1 MNVVGGRH
9 PLKLVSLLVLA
20 CAIAL
25 PGMAR
30 AQSQSLDLLVGSYT
44 EGASTGL
51 YVYAFDVETGRIAA
65 QPKQALQVHNP
76 SWLVVA
82 PDQRNVYAVNEN
94 GPGNP
99 DPIGRITR
107 FSLSDTHVLQEQ
119 ERVSSLSDHPTHAS
133 MSGDGRHLFVAN
145 YSGDAQPGG
154 LLTVVPIDG
163 QGRLSAAIQVES
175 YQGSNANPARQA
187 SSHVHAATVAPD
199 GRHVLVADLGGDRVY
214 VYRYAQGAQAERPL
228 QAATPA
234 HVEFPA
240 GSGPRHVA
248 FSADGRHAYVT
259 LEMTGQVA
267 ELDFDDGAARLR
279 RILDL
284 APAGFSGA
292 HGAGA
297 IHLSE
302 DGRFLYAVNRGDDH
316 HIVAFS
322 VAAGDGALTLL
333 QRRPTEAASTR
344 EFAISPDGRFL
355 LLAIQGANSLAVLR
369 RDPASGLLGDTVQT
383 LALPKPSYLQFL
395 RPQ

>member
-1 MNVVGGRH
+1 MFA
-9 PLKLVSLLVLA
+9 LA
-20 CAIAL
+20 CAIGL
-25 PGMAR
+25 PGMPR

-44 EGASTGL
+44 EGDSAGL
-51 YVYAFDVETGRIAA
+51 YMYAFDVEKGHIAA
-65 QPKQALQVHNP
+65 QPKQALRVHNP

-94 GPGNP
+94 GPGNA
-99 DPIGRITR
+99 DPVGRVTR
-107 FSLSDTHVLQEQ
+107 FSLSAAHVLEEQ
-119 ERVSSLSDHPTHAS
+119 ERVPSLSDHPTHAS
-133 MSGDGRHLFVAN
+133 LSADARHLFVAN

-154 LLTVVPIDG
+154 LLTVLPVDA
-163 QGRLSAAIQVES
+163 QGKLGHATQVQS
-175 YQGSNANPARQA
+175 YQASNADTSRQA
-187 SSHVHAATVAPD
+187 SSHVHAAKVSPD

-214 VYRYAQGAQAERPL
+214 VYRYAPGQDAERPL
-228 QAATPA
+228 HAAKPA
-234 HVEFPA
+234 HVQFPA

-279 RILDL
+279 RIVDL
-284 APAGFSGA
+284 APVGFTGA

-297 IHLSE
+297 IHFSA
-302 DGRFLYAVNRGDDH
+302 DGRFLYAVNRGSDH

-322 VAAGDGALTLL
+322 VGDDGALSLL

-355 LLAIQGANSLAVLR
+355 LLAIQGANAIAVLR
-369 RDPASGLLGDTVQT
+369 LDPASGLLGETVQT

-395 RPQ
+395 RPH

>member
-1 MNVVGGRH
+1 MFA
-9 PLKLVSLLVLA
+9 LA
-20 CAIAL
+20 CAIGL
-25 PGMAR
+25 PGMPR

-44 EGASTGL
+44 DGDSAGL
-51 YVYAFDVETGRIAA
+51 YMYAFDVEKGHIAT
-65 QPKQALQVHNP
+65 QPKQALRVHNP

-94 GPGNP
+94 GPGNA
-99 DPIGRITR
+99 DPVGRVTR
-107 FSLSDTHVLQEQ
+107 FSLSAAHALEEQ
-119 ERVSSLSDHPTHAS
+119 ERVPSLSDHPTHAS
-133 MSGDGRHLFVAN
+133 LSADARHLFVAN

-154 LLTVVPIDG
+154 LLTVLPVDA
-163 QGRLSAAIQVES
+163 QGKLGNATQVQS
-175 YQGSNANPARQA
+175 YQASNADPARQA
-187 SSHVHAATVAPD
+187 SSHVHAATVSPD

-214 VYRYAQGAQAERPL
+214 VYRYAPGQDAERPL
-228 QAATPA
+228 HAAKPA
-234 HVEFPA
+234 HVQFPA

-259 LEMTGQVA
+259 LEMTGQVV

-279 RILDL
+279 RIVDL
-284 APAGFSGA
+284 APVGFTGA

-297 IHLSE
+297 IHLSA

-316 HIVAFS
+316 HIVVFS
-322 VAAGDGALTLL
+322 VGDDGALSLL

-355 LLAIQGANSLAVLR
+355 LLAIQAANAIAVLR
-369 RDPASGLLGDTVQT
+369 RDPASGLLGETVQT

-395 RPQ
+395 RPH

>member
-1 MNVVGGRH
+1 M
-9 PLKLVSLLVLA
+9 SLLALA
-20 CAIAL
+20 CAIAM
-25 PGMAR
+25 PGMTR
-30 AQSQSLDLLVGSYT
+30 AQSLDLLVGSYT
-44 EGASTGL
+44 EGDAAGL
-51 YVYAFDVETGRIAA
+51 YLYAFDVETGRIAA
-65 QPKQALQVHNP
+65 QPRQSLQTHNP

-82 PDQRNVYAVNEN
+82 PDQRNVYAINEN

-99 DPIGRITR
+99 DPMGRVTR

-163 QGRLSAAIQVES
+163 QGRLSAATQVES
-175 YQGSNANPARQA
+175 YQGSNANPTRQA
-187 SSHVHAATVAPD
+187 SSHVHAATVSPD

-214 VYRYAQGAQAERPL
+214 VYRYAQGANAERPL

-234 HVEFPA
+234 HVQFPA

-248 FSADGRHAYVT
+248 FSNDGRHAYVT

-267 ELDFDDGAARLR
+267 ELDFDDGAARMR
-279 RILDL
+279 RIHEL
-284 APAGFSGA
+284 APAGFTGA

-297 IHLSE
+297 IHLSA

-322 VAAGDGALTLL
+322 VGADGALTPL

-344 EFAISPDGRFL
+344 EFTITPDGRFL
-355 LLAIQGANSLAVLR
+355 LLAIQGANALAVLR
-369 RDPASGLLGDTVQT
+369 RNPASGLLGDTVQT
-383 LALPKPSYLQFL
+383 LPLPKPSFLQFL
-395 RPQ
+395 RPN